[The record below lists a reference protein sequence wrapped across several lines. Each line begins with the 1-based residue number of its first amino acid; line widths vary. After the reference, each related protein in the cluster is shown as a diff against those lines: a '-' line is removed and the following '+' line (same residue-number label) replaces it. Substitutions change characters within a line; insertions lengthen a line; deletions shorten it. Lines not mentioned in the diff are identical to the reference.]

1 MVKKSWSLGGA
12 AVLLVALLAVLAA
25 PSLLRAKL
33 RACVPFHLFAIP
45 LVAAVIAHAYLG
57 TVANPGTMPRARSPS
72 TPRAASARTACANAL
87 PSRIVLMGLRVRC
100 VPFRRHGQSPSD
112 PAQPRSPA
120 HRPALRGPRDATC
133 ISASTGL

>member
-57 TVANPGTMPRARSPS
+57 TVANPGTW
-72 TPRAASARTACANAL
+72 SAMVTGKV
-87 PSRIVLMGLRVRC
+87 SRLWAKKHHSEWYKEVAGEE
-100 VPFRRHGQSPSD
+100 
-112 PAQPRSPA
+112 
-120 HRPALRGPRDATC
+120 GPEKAE
-133 ISASTGL
+133 